1 MHIVLEMF
9 GRRFE
14 MASAYRKVE
23 DEEVELEEGEEVEHL
38 AHDPHSVP
46 HASAERAYPPFE
58 HAGVNEL
65 PARMPFG
72 FASSGPETVHL
83 ED

>member
-23 DEEVELEEGEEVEHL
+23 EAEFEEGGAEEHL

-65 PARMPFG
+65 PARLPFG
-72 FASSGPETVHL
+72 FASQVMETVDP
-83 ED
+83 EE